1 MKRDC
6 LIHVLVLNSV
16 ASLRLNLVVELV
28 VLVLDMAHKSLTL
41 VHINILV
48 ITRIIVVESI
58 KPAFL
63 IIVSL

>member
-1 MKRDC
+1 
-6 LIHVLVLNSV
+6 VLNSV

>member
-1 MKRDC
+1 M
-6 LIHVLVLNSV
+6 LNSV

>member
-1 MKRDC
+1 M
-6 LIHVLVLNSV
+6 